1 MYLHSLAHA
10 VPPTVFSQPEVWE
23 ILRGSSQARSLNP
36 RSLAL
41 LEKILL
47 GQSGIHT
54 RHVATDDPAKLLSMH
69 AGELNAYYEATAPAL
84 GSDALDRALADANI
98 QAGDIDA
105 LIVASCTGYLCPG
118 PASHVAEQ
126 SGLREDCYL
135 ADMIG
140 LGCGA
145 ALPALR
151 SASHFL
157 AAHPDATVAVVAV
170 EVCSAAFFLIDDPAV
185 LISLC
190 LFGDAASASL
200 WRARPGLRCRG
211 RLHGFRSVHQPV
223 HREKIRFT
231 NHHGFLRNQLDRSV
245 PALAGETV
253 ATMTAGS
260 SASLI
265 CHPGGRD
272 VLDAIA
278 TAIPGQAM
286 DASRGVLRQFGNC
299 SSPSVLLALEE
310 DLLARPQVESR
321 TLASFGA
328 GFSCHV
334 ARFESPDGQVAV

>member
-10 VPPTVFSQPEVWE
+10 VPAAVFSQADVWE
-23 ILRGSSQARSLNP
+23 ILRGSSQAKSLKP
-36 RSLAL
+36 RSLGL

-54 RHVATDDPAKLLSMH
+54 RHVATDDPARLLAMT
-69 AGELNAYYEATAPAL
+69 AGELNAYYESTAPVL
-84 GSDALDRALADANI
+84 GSRALDRALAKANI
-98 QAGDIDA
+98 QADAIDA
-105 LIVASCTGYLCPG
+105 LVVATCTGYLCPG
-118 PASHVAEQ
+118 PSSHIAEQ
-126 SGLREDCYL
+126 SGLREDCHL
-135 ADMIG
+135 ADLVG

-157 AAHPDATVAVVAV
+157 AAHPEAIVAVVAV
-170 EVCSAAFFLIDDPAV
+170 EVCSAAFFMTDDPAV

-190 LFGDAASASL
+190 LFGDAASASI
-200 WRARPGLRCRG
+200 WRAAPGQQSSG

-231 NHHGFLRNQLDRSV
+231 NHNGFLRNQLDRCV
-245 PALAGETV
+245 PGLAGATV
-253 ATMTAGS
+253 AAMTAGS
-260 SASLI
+260 TAPLI

-278 TAIPGQAM
+278 AAIPGQAM
-286 DASRGVLRQFGNC
+286 DASRSVLRQFGNC

-310 DLLARPQVESR
+310 DLHNRPHIPSR
-321 TLASFGA
+321 MLASFGA

-334 ARFESPDGQVAV
+334 ARFDATDSTA